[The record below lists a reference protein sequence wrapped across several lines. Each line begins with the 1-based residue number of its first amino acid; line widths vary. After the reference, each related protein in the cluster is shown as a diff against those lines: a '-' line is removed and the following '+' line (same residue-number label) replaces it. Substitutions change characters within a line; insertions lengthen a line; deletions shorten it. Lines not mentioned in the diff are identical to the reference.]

1 MKNKVRL
8 IQPTWENSRVIISG
22 ISKLKIGQIY
32 TIAQYNE
39 RKDRAKLVEGYWY
52 DFSHTNGWWYD
63 LRDFKEVIP
72 ELNSNIKIL

>member
-39 RKDRAKLVEGYWY
+39 RKDRAKLVEGY
-52 DFSHTNGWWYD
+52 
-63 LRDFKEVIP
+63 
-72 ELNSNIKIL
+72 